1 MSVTVAGCT
10 SNTIARA
17 VINPPVISL
26 GAVTQPAQCTG
37 TGSIE
42 ILGLVINE
50 PYTVSYSKGGVITT
64 QAMTSNGCRKFDR
77 IEFRRRSI
85 YGY

>member
-37 TGSIE
+37 TGS
-42 ILGLVINE
+42 N
-50 PYTVSYSKGGVITT
+50 
-64 QAMTSNGCRKFDR
+64 RD
-77 IEFRRRSI
+77 FRF
-85 YGY
+85 GD